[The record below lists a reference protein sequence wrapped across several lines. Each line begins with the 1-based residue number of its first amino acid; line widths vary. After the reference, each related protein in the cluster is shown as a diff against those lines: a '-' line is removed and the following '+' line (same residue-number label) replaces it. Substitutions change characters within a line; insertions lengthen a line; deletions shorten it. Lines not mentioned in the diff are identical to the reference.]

1 MQEKE
6 KDKTTEQ
13 VDTSAPK
20 TIAEQREEAAA
31 KKIAKVNAPSSLPNA
46 QVQGP
51 SETEKI
57 ISNSYDNNIK
67 NMGLLIQGLEGR
79 KANAQQ
85 QDETAQRRARSM
97 QTVAGI
103 SDGLA
108 SLANLI
114 GVAHGGTNIDMGTG
128 ALTPLQQKMEAARL
142 ERKADIKSIDDRLEQ
157 YRNQMLQ
164 MQMAKGN
171 ALAQQKAKEIET
183 ANNRLYEAA
192 KTKDAQKFQEKI
204 TKMQIEAAEA
214 GRKEGYKHE
223 AEQNELNRMHQANQN
238 ELNRKN
244 QREVTELEIQGRK
257 DLAELNNEA
266 DIAKYNIRY
275 GNSKDK
281 NTTQFVMNDPA
292 TGAMR
297 TIDIADKSLT
307 NILATYLPMAIKNGE
322 ISEEEAESAKNY
334 KSNEVSKT
342 NLLGM
347 VNKSKTMRNALLTA
361 VGETID
367 NTPVSKEGGA
377 KYDTSYLFQNNSS
390 VYEPGWSTKYDK

>member
-1 MQEKE
+1 
-6 KDKTTEQ
+6 
-13 VDTSAPK
+13 
-20 TIAEQREEAAA
+20 
-31 KKIAKVNAPSSLPNA
+31 
-46 QVQGP
+46 
-51 SETEKI
+51 
-57 ISNSYDNNIK
+57 
-67 NMGLLIQGLEGR
+67 MGLLIQGLEGR